1 MNTHPLSL
9 YEIVLAIGQFIPLW
23 ESVHLAYE
31 DVWLLKPKDLLAA
44 ISVNRLF
51 RTTLTP
57 LLWSVYVEFAVKAL
71 GNAYKCINNA
81 EYDIP
86 VGIIQKNSSY
96 IRFLDLSS
104 HHTRFSLRDEPPEL
118 NCSLLQ
124 ELHLSASVDS
134 AWAKRLILANP
145 ELRVLH
151 WERNRLNLPREKLK
165 DFASI
170 LSLQRLRYLG
180 LDDWT
185 FLSEHLYRA
194 LAKNAGH
201 LEELRLTRCDSI
213 LLKRSKRD
221 DTGKSQYTVITSM
234 ETGVEESETMEQ
246 MCRRIRLTKLKT
258 LHLDVEHNHLL
269 GSTGKAL
276 SLTLRKSCPRLQT
289 IKLGDDWGEKTWRLH
304 QWGVTAPHLL
314 NACAPGHL
322 VHASLRGLRLDN
334 TFMEALPWSW
344 TFVTI
349 TIGIP
354 SATWAQSW
362 SSAVNSN
369 IWRWRCTLAE
379 NRVTVDNHCYFW
391 TNW

>member
-57 LLWSVYVEFAVKAL
+57 LLWSVYVESAVKSL
-71 GNAYKCINNA
+71 GNAYKCIGNA

-86 VGIIQKNSSY
+86 VDIVQKNSSY

-104 HHTRFSLRDEPPEL
+104 YYTRFSRIDEPPEL

-151 WERNRLNLPREKLK
+151 WARNRKNLSREKLK

-185 FLSEHLYRA
+185 FLTEHLYRA

-201 LEELRLTRCDSI
+201 LEELRLTR
-213 LLKRSKRD
+213 
-221 DTGKSQYTVITSM
+221 
-234 ETGVEESETMEQ
+234 
-246 MCRRIRLTKLKT
+246 
-258 LHLDVEHNHLL
+258 
-269 GSTGKAL
+269 
-276 SLTLRKSCPRLQT
+276 
-289 IKLGDDWGEKTWRLH
+289 
-304 QWGVTAPHLL
+304 
-314 NACAPGHL
+314 
-322 VHASLRGLRLDN
+322 
-334 TFMEALPWSW
+334 
-344 TFVTI
+344 
-349 TIGIP
+349 
-354 SATWAQSW
+354 
-362 SSAVNSN
+362 
-369 IWRWRCTLAE
+369 
-379 NRVTVDNHCYFW
+379 
-391 TNW
+391 